1 MKKHLR
7 LFAIFAATVS
17 LVGVMAGAALAADF
31 SKSDVTVSETS
42 LEIPYAN
49 GAKGTFT
56 VGNKNAEEVA
66 SNLTVVTD
74 ADKVATVAIANAS
87 IPAGGESTVT
97 VTAVAA
103 GTANI
108 QIKVGNEVAKTVKVT
123 VTPVAPTFDSTGASN
138 GFDFATPLSDTDKA
152 LYAGKKYLGTKAGK
166 TIVIKYNSNRLTK
179 KDTTYSAT
187 WTANDK
193 KAPAFPATALK
204 VTSADSDKKVTYT
217 FQDFTAPAV
226 TADTEYTL
234 TITAKDGDEELSGS
248 WTLPVYALPTITND
262 ATKEPKAK
270 IVWGDDKGWSF
281 EVKGTNVDKFFI
293 EKSTATA
300 NFGTTP
306 ATNWGI
312 KFEDGAF
319 TVDGAWKSTTT
330 STDFSWSG
338 TEITKKVKVVAVRG
352 AKKENPAEIGDYAAS
367 ADKTFT
373 FTFQGAAPKFS
384 KAESSYTYPYSSTA
398 ITAPTADKPDNFIIV
413 EAPGDITVAPD
424 AASQKLLKAL
434 GLEFSSPQT
443 APVLADYTPNT
454 FKAYYFS
461 GIPNKSATKGTAIT
475 LTASNPYAKKTS
487 KPTTFKTTVII
498 NTDKVEFAAN
508 DKTNVNNATT
518 GLTQNM
524 LVKDKVDVT
533 LTATPAPIT
542 WKATNLPAGVTL
554 TQNPKDATQAFLKGA
569 VTTPTKDL
577 TSDKNHWTITAT
589 NSDFKDATAAVL
601 SGDVLVW
608 EKPTFKTDSKKAFA
622 AKTGENGIKVS
633 VLTNNPVVKKGWTVT
648 LGGTALITAGAIQTN
663 GFKFAAGNNANNA
676 ALAGTSE
683 VKADADA
690 LNDKGILTLTGSF
703 DRVPNG
709 GKELEMPVTVA
720 VPKRGTDSADV
731 TNKTSATFKIKI
743 AGEAPKFAKA
753 DWTIDDSDATSLT
766 YTLEPTAGTPAIT
779 LTAEIDAATAK
790 KVFNKSSAI
799 KLSSTVDTTDTGLK
813 FEDAAAT
820 AKDGK
825 GKFTYT
831 SGNSGRDVAFKK
843 LPITVTASNKDVSA
857 KDTTFK
863 VTVTRDGTA
872 PVWKF
877 GGTALPTATKFYLA
891 DSTTPYALNVSFD
904 EYSNKLNY
912 NVKAGEA
919 FDNTFVLKTV
929 GSFPLSAT
937 VKPTDKNGI
946 KATVDK
952 VSDSDAHPT
961 VKFTGTP
968 SAVTKDTATKF
979 TVEVTN
985 PSTGKK
991 AKTDVTFNILPKPT
1005 AAQTTITAKPVVY
1018 GKNVKVQP
1026 KLTATNKNVTWY
1038 LTGVGTTTNYTN
1050 TETSQTAAA
1059 TALEGYGLAFDPAKG
1074 VISGTTS
1081 YATGKDSPLEV
1092 VMVASG
1098 DLAVSDPVTVKIT
1111 VLGEPVKLTTKTV
1124 PFSVGENVS
1133 DVETTEALKVNTNL
1147 SDATEANRANVTWT
1161 VKSKPSEIK
1170 NLTLTPS
1177 TGTAAGVTATAAKGD
1192 NAKVTKK
1199 AQVEITFNNYGTE
1212 TKGKLAFTVDG
1223 ATPAIENPTMPTV
1236 KYGTTK
1242 TVNLKVTNPSVLS
1255 DKLKWKVTTKPSVKG
1270 VSASVKAGTGGK
1282 AVLTL
1287 KVGPKVEDSSASVGI
1302 TVTDSL
1308 TKKSSE
1314 EGSYEFTITPYVKP
1328 EEKKAEAP
1336 LVADKP
1342 EAVTETK
1349 EDVASDKELGEGTV
1363 KLGNARTAE
1372 GLTSAQRAAIEDKG
1386 YVIAA
1391 VLPEVEV
1398 EDASGAY
1405 VLEVGELDEAAATG
1419 AELVYFA
1426 FASKPTTDD
1435 EYAIFANAEDGA
1447 ETTVIPENR
1456 KVTVEAWLNVGTKY
1470 APVIAVKANA
1480 AAAEAKTEED
1490 VKAKAEEKAEEAKEE
1505 SKEDSAK
1512 TETKE
1517 VKE

>member
-17 LVGVMAGAALAADF
+17 LVGVMAGAALAAID
-31 SKSDVTVSETS
+31 VSETS
-42 LEIPYAN
+42 LELGYN
-49 GAKGTFT
+49 DSDKGVSFT
-56 VGNKNAEEVA
+56 VTNTGAGKV
-66 SNLTVVTD
+66 NLTIDAESLKIAPSRGKSTETAVT
-74 ADKVATVAIANAS
+74 VESIGELNANAS
-87 IPAGGESTVT
+87 
-97 VTAVAA
+97 
-103 GTANI
+103 
-108 QIKVGNEVAKTVKVT
+108 KTVSVKSAKKAVGTVKIGIKSDDNTVKTVSVT
-123 VTPVAPTFDSTGASN
+123 ITPVAPVGSGLTG
-138 GFDFATPLSDTDKA
+138 DDTNIA
-152 LYAGKKYLGTKAGK
+152 N
-166 TIVIKYNSNRLTK
+166 IYNSNFKAIYSGKSYTATTGK
-179 KDTTYSAT
+179 KVEIEFQCNRKDKFGYTFTST
-187 WTANDK
+187 NK
-193 KAPAFPATALK
+193 KAPAFPTTALTL
-204 VTSADSDKKVTYT
+204 TSADNSGKPKLTYT
-217 FQDFTAPAV
+217 FADFKAPTV
-226 TADTEYTL
+226 TEDTDYTL
-234 TITAKDGDEELSGS
+234 TFFASDGDEEMPEL
-248 WTLPVYALPTITND
+248 TYDFTVKAVPTITND
-262 ATKEPKAK
+262 ATKEPSAK
-270 IVWGDDKGWSF
+270 IVWGDEKGWNF
-281 EVKGTNVDKFFI
+281 QLKGTNVDKFFI
-293 EKSTATA
+293 DETTATA
-300 NFGTTP
+300 NFGTTA

-312 KFEDGAF
+312 NFDDGAF
-319 TVDGAWKSTTT
+319 TVDGAWKSTTA
-330 STDFSWSG
+330 STDFTWSG
-338 TEITKKVKVVAVRG
+338 TEITKKVKVIAVRDLKSG
-352 AKKENPAEIGDYAAS
+352 SEATKIASYGAS

-424 AASQKLLKAL
+424 AASKKLLTAL

-461 GIPNKSATKGTAIT
+461 GTPNKSATKGTAIT

-498 NTDKVEFAAN
+498 NTDKVEFATN
-508 DKTNVNNATT
+508 DKTNVNNTTT
-518 GLTQNM
+518 GLTPNM

-608 EKPTFKTDSKKAFA
+608 EKPTFKTDSKKSFA

-648 LGGTALITAGAIQTN
+648 LGGTALITDGTIQTN
-663 GFKFAAGNNANNA
+663 GFKFAAGTAAQNA
-676 ALAGTSE
+676 ALVGTSE

-720 VPKRGTDSADV
+720 VPARGTNSADV

-753 DWTIDDSDATSLT
+753 DWTIDDTVTSYELA
-766 YTLEPTAGTPAIT
+766 PTAGTPKIT

-790 KVFNKSSAI
+790 KVFNKSSKITLGETA
-799 KLSSTVDTTDTGLK
+799 DTETGLK
-813 FEDAAAT
+813 FTDSKT
-820 AKDGK
+820 KWDGK
-825 GKFTYT
+825 GTFDYVKATK
-831 SGNSGRDVAFKK
+831 DVAFKK

-872 PVWKF
+872 PVWMF
-877 GGTALPTATKFYLA
+877 GGNAVPTATIFFPSGE
-891 DSTTPYALNVSFD
+891 DTTYAVKTSFD
-904 EYSNKLNY
+904 EYSNKIAY
-912 NVKAGEA
+912 DVKAKTA
-919 FDNTFVLKTV
+919 FDNSFVLNTK
-929 GSFPLSAT
+929 GSFPLNAT
-937 VKPTDKNGI
+937 VKPESKNGI
-946 KATVDK
+946 SAKIDK
-952 VSDSDAHPT
+952 DTDGRPT
-961 VKFTGTP
+961 VTFSGTP
-968 SAVTKDTATKF
+968 SDVKKDTATKF
-979 TVEVTN
+979 TVELTN

-991 AKTDVTFNILPKPT
+991 SKADVTFNILPKPT
-1005 AAQTTITAKPVVY
+1005 AAQSTITAKPVVY

-1038 LTGVGTTTNYTN
+1038 ITKISGDTFTSAQQDTATTG
-1050 TETSQTAAA
+1050 ALAK
-1059 TALEGYGLAFDPAKG
+1059 LEGYGLAFDSAKG
-1074 VISGTTS
+1074 TISGTTA
-1081 YATGKDSPLEV
+1081 YATGKANPLEV

-1098 DLAVSDPVTVKIT
+1098 DREVSDAVTAKIT

-1124 PFSVGENVS
+1124 PFSVGENVT
-1133 DVETTEALKVNTNL
+1133 DVETTEALTVNTNL
-1147 SDATEANRANVTWT
+1147 SDATEAHRANVTWT

-1192 NAKVTKK
+1192 DAKVTKK

-1223 ATPAIENPTMPTV
+1223 ATPAIDSSATIPTV

-1242 TVNLKVTNPSVLS
+1242 TANLTVSNNGQLS

-1270 VSASVKAGTGGK
+1270 VTASVKAGTKGK
-1282 AVLTL
+1282 AVLTI
-1287 KVGPKVEDSSASVGI
+1287 KVGPKVTDDSASVGI

-1308 TKKSSE
+1308 TKKNSE
-1314 EGSYEFTITPYVKP
+1314 ETTFTIPITAYVPP
-1328 EEKKAEAP
+1328 EDKSAEAP

-1342 EAVTETK
+1342 EVVTDTK
-1349 EDVASDKELGEGTV
+1349 EDVTSDKTLGEGTV

-1480 AAAEAKTEED
+1480 ATAEAKTEED